1 MTKNEFLD
9 IVNKEGLKNYN
20 LYNENNLKPDE
31 LVITKENH
39 NWIVYATS
47 ERASYVTGSE
57 VTFDNESSALE
68 NLIERLR
75 ADKLLASL

>member
-31 LVITKENH
+31 LVIIKENH

-47 ERASYVTGSE
+47 ERASCVTGSE

>member
-1 MTKNEFLD
+1 MTKNEFME
-9 IVNKEGLKNYN
+9 IVNEEGLKNYN
-20 LYNENNLKPDE
+20 LYDENNLRSDE
-31 LVITKENH
+31 LVLTKKNH

-47 ERASYVTGSE
+47 ERASCVTGSE

-75 ADKLLASL
+75 ADKILASL